1 MGQKSILL
9 EMISSHFQ
17 VSQKRIW
24 KLEWKEPCL
33 KERLDQERGCHRQ
46 TAIWRLLSWEDVSM
60 PHWPSFWKH
69 WLRVIIL

>member
-1 MGQKSILL
+1 MRQKSILL

-24 KLEWKEPCL
+24 KLERKEPYL
-33 KERLDQERGCHRQ
+33 KERPDRKRGCRRER
-46 TAIWRLLSWEDVSM
+46 AIWRLSWEDVSM
-60 PHWPSFWKH
+60 CHWPSFWKH